1 MGASRTSYAP
11 RAPPVCREAVQQWLE
26 AANPAYGRR
35 CAAAA
40 PDGDADIDPG
50 DRMNSKLPTVPA
62 VAGY

>member
-26 AANPAYGRR
+26 AANPAYG
-35 CAAAA
+35 AAARPP